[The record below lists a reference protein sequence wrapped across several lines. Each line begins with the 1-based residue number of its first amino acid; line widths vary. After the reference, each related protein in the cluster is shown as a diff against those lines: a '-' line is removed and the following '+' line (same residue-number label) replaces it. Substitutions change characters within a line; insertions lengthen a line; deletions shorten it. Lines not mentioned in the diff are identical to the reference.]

1 MIHVSNIEM
10 GPRTIYSV
18 LETAAKN
25 YGTAPALHQP
35 LGKGKYQT
43 YSWIEY
49 KAAVQEIACGLRR
62 IGICKGDIVAIYS
75 ETRAEFCLVDLG
87 IIANGSIAAALYTTY
102 PLPDQIGNLRG
113 CDAKAVF
120 VEDAKSMR
128 ALLDTPSDPPL
139 QVNCFLIIAIPQA
152 PLPWWKCALEAGESL
167 RKAAGPFK

>member
-62 IGICKGDIVAIYS
+62 IGICKGDVVAIYA

-87 IIANGSIAAALYTTY
+87 TMANGSIAAALYTTY

-120 VEDAKSMR
+120 VEDSKSMR
-128 ALLDTPSDPPL
+128 ALIDAAGEPALPL
-139 QVNCFLIIAIPQA
+139 QWIEMNRDAGS
-152 PLPWWKCALEAGESL
+152 ALSWARL
-167 RKAAGPFK
+167 RAEGRKV